1 MTGFMLI
8 YQNMKKTIKPT
19 LKLIDNS
26 DVRFLYNLLKERHP
40 KTFISHKKVPTY
52 EEHVSFVK
60 SRPYSRWYI
69 ITHKRKKIGSIYLTK
84 QNEVG
89 IFLRRGLGGKGIGT
103 LALKTMMEKNPGL
116 RYLANISPK
125 NKESIR
131 FFKKSRF
138 KLIQYTYELI
148 GSEST

>member
-1 MTGFMLI
+1 
-8 YQNMKKTIKPT
+8 MKKMVNPT
-19 LKLIDNS
+19 LKQVNNS
-26 DVRFLYNLLKERHP
+26 DLVFLYDLLKERLP
-40 KTFISHKKVPTY
+40 KTFISHKKMPTY
-52 EEHVSFVK
+52 EEHVSFVRSK
-60 SRPYSRWYI
+60 PYSKWYI
-69 ITHKRKKIGSIYLTK
+69 IKIGARKAGSIYLTK

-89 IFLRRGLGGKGIGT
+89 IFLKKELQLKGVGT
-103 LALKTMMEKNPGL
+103 YALEILMEKNPNL

-131 FFKKSRF
+131 FFKKNGF

>member
-1 MTGFMLI
+1 
-8 YQNMKKTIKPT
+8 MKKTVNPT
-19 LKLIDNS
+19 LKQVNS
-26 DVRFLYNLLKERHP
+26 SDLEFLYDLLKERLP
-40 KTFISHKKVPTY
+40 KTFISHKKMPTY

-60 SRPYSRWYI
+60 SRPYSKWYVI
-69 ITHKRKKIGSIYLTK
+69 KIGARKAGSIYLTK

-89 IFLRRGLGGKGIGT
+89 IFLKKGLQQKGIGT
-103 LALKTMMEKNPGL
+103 LALEILMEKNPNL

-131 FFKKSRF
+131 FFKKNGF